1 MTVKRIATIVA
12 FAITFGVLVFQIFLT
27 VNARLANGDSLVGA
41 LIFYFTFFT
50 ILSNLMVA
58 AVYLSDLVAWRWLDW
73 WRTPWV
79 RGMMAAAIVLVM
91 IVYHVLLLGLVQMDI
106 WFTIADRTLHYVDPT
121 MYALWWLLF
130 QQHGKLRWSDLP
142 RMLVYPLIY
151 VAWAMA
157 RGAVVNEYPYPFLAA
172 NKLGY
177 PQVILNGLG
186 VLAGFVLLYAL
197 AIGIDRALG
206 RRTAPSL

>member
-106 WFTIADRTLHYVDPT
+106 WFTIADRILHYVDPT